1 MIGVELAPVDTWFFR
16 DGTPFFAGETPMG
29 SIEGLFPPHP
39 GTVIGALRAALAA
52 GRGWNGRGRWPDAL
66 CAVLGDG
73 PDSLGRLAFDA
84 PFLLR
89 NGQPLFPAPRHLL
102 GAGNPDEWIPVA
114 FLNPGPP
121 VACDLGDAVRLPEPM
136 AFTGDPHDLKPGDNQ
151 WLTPAGL
158 TAVLNG
164 ALPSPGDVVFAG
176 GLWAMEPRTG
186 LELDRNTRTAVE
198 GMLYSVRHV
207 RPASG
212 VSLGARI
219 DGLPADWAAPF
230 GQLLPLGGESR
241 LAECRE
247 WDGDLCLDAPS
258 EAVASSHDIA
268 VIALS
273 PLDIGEDIYLGEQP
287 IDDLAGARVVSAA
300 LDRPQRIGGWNSL
313 ERAPLPMRSALP
325 PGSVLFCEV
334 EDPSQLH
341 RTDALEASLVRL
353 GQRQEWGFGLAA
365 LGLWPRNTEVR

>member
-39 GTVIGALRAALAA
+39 GTIVGALRAALAV
-52 GRGWNGRGRWPDAL
+52 GRGWNGRGRWPDEL
-66 CAVLGDG
+66 CAALGDG
-73 PDSLGRLAFDA
+73 PDNLGRLAFDA

-102 GAGNPDEWIPVA
+102 GAGNPDEWTPA
-114 FLNPGPP
+114 ALLRPGPP

-136 AFTGDPHDLKPGDNQ
+136 AFSGDPHDLKPGDSQ

-158 TAVLNG
+158 TAILNG
-164 ALPSPGDVVFAG
+164 VLPSPEDVVFAG
-176 GLWAMEPRTG
+176 ALWAMEPRTG

-219 DGLPADWAAPF
+219 DGLPADWTAPF
-230 GQLLPLGGESR
+230 GQLLSLGGESR

-247 WDGDLCLDAPS
+247 WDGDLRLG
-258 EAVASSHDIA
+258 ASAGITASHEIA

-273 PLDIGEDIYLGEQP
+273 PLDIGDEVCLGLQP
-287 IDDLAGARVVSAA
+287 INELAGARVVSAA

-313 ERAPLPMRSALP
+313 ERAPLPMRSVLP

-334 EDPSQLH
+334 NDPSQLPE
-341 RTDALEASLVRL
+341 TVMAGAGLVRL

-365 LGLWPRNTEVR
+365 LGVWPQSREVR